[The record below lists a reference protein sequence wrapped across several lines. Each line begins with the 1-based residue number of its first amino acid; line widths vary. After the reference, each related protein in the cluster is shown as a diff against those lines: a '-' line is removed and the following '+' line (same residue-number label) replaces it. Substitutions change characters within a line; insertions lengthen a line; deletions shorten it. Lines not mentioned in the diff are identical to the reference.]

1 MIIIYTIPSMLGIQ
15 LRFIVF
21 RNTKTLRCNIH
32 FKIGLDHI
40 YMYKH
45 AASFK
50 QELVKKINDDCV
62 SEIKMYIVL
71 PNWMSS
77 SLLSTSLS
85 ISGTIDI
92 FPSP

>member
-1 MIIIYTIPSMLGIQ
+1 MLGIQ

-21 RNTKTLRCNIH
+21 RGTKTLRCNIH
-32 FKIGLDHI
+32 LKNWPRSQT
-40 YMYKH
+40 H

-50 QELVKKINDDCV
+50 QELVKKIDNDCV
-62 SEIKMYIVL
+62 SEIRMYIVL